1 MAVDFTKK
9 IFSDTYRDDFR
20 DSDNYHRILFNS
32 GRALQARELT
42 QMQTIIQREI
52 ETFAQ
57 NIFKEGAA
65 VNPGGITINKE
76 YEFIK
81 LDTSVNIFR
90 TDPNDYNNIEF
101 TGATSGVKA
110 VVIEAVAATSV
121 DPATLYLRYTK
132 TSTGTSSTSPIRFT
146 PGEEISGGG
155 FTLTVQTTNTVANAS
170 SGMGTRASVNTG
182 SFFVQGHFV
191 FFEDQSIILS
201 KYNNTVTATVGF
213 KVIQDIVK
221 ASDNDALYD
230 NQGALPN
237 KAAAGADRYRIRL
250 ELIDKANVDSDENFV
265 FYANVVNGAVSE
277 FANGTNQ
284 YAKIADYVSQRSY
297 ETNGNFSAKQFRV
310 KFDENDS
317 DNTKLDVD
325 ISAGVAYVNGY
336 RAESMIPKTIT
347 IDKAQETT
355 DLNNQVVAANF
366 GNFVEL
372 DSTNDPR
379 LEVMF
384 KRIPNLNAYQSRNL
398 RDSANHLGTTI
409 GTARARYIEEDGA
422 DYKFYLFDISMNSG
436 KSFRDVKSIGG
447 STSDYVNVRQ
457 TRGETELKGAI
468 NNNLLFPLPNSRPKQ
483 ITDISLEVQRYFTG
497 QFDFSGSETLT
508 LTASGENFSSP
519 SEWIFTLDSSGKLL
533 TNNDVTITG
542 TGTATINISGGPTST
557 NFEVLTKVDKS
568 QGTVRSKTLNSPPTT
583 GPKGLATNGTFIR
596 TTLDSDGTGA
606 GVLALNL
613 GKPDLFKVVLV
624 ADGDSD
630 GADISSRFIVDNGQR
645 DNFYEP
651 ARLILKQGAA
661 EPAGNVFC
669 SFSYFTH
676 GASGDFFAVN
686 SYTGQVDYADIPN
699 HELANGTIVNLR
711 DVLDFRPRSTDNGAD
726 FAGGTARINEL
737 PKPNSLIRFDQE
749 TYMPRYD
756 KLIIK
761 ETGLIEIIP
770 GQSDLSPRFPE
781 TPENSLE
788 LYKLKLNPFTLNDSD
803 TDTDLIE
810 TKVFTMA
817 DIGKLETR
825 IDQLE
830 EIATLNALETN
841 LRTFSVFDS
850 TGADRTKAGFLVDNF
865 SDQLASAVNSPEYA
879 AAIDPREGIVR
890 PSFNED
896 QIGFVYDSDKST
908 NTIKKGDNVYIKY
921 DDLKFID
928 QPLYSGTINVNPF
941 AVITHTGRVLLSPQ
955 SDDWR
960 EVKRVP
966 PRIVDGGFRLNPAQQ
981 NLWNN
986 WEWQWGGTDLSNLAG
1001 RQLGRSVSTGS
1012 SQSGRTITTTT
1023 TTSVTRI
1030 VQGETIREVIGD
1042 RVLDVA
1048 VIPFMRSRK
1057 IYFKAEG
1064 LKPETRL
1071 FPYFDE
1077 KDISQWVREETFQRT
1092 SDDPTQFG
1100 SRHNNATEHPEGKS
1114 TLITDE
1120 TGKIEGSFF
1129 LPNGVQKFR
1138 TGRREFMLLDITV
1151 PKPADSTSRAFAS
1164 YEANGILETRQQTI
1178 RSTRSLNIRTDTR
1191 TARSV
1196 RRIPDPPDD
1205 GRGGGDGDGG
1215 GGGDPIAQTFYVP
1228 RPDGIFCT
1236 KVGVRFASK
1245 DPVVPVQLELR
1256 PAVEGAP
1263 AAYQVL
1269 PGGIVFKDPADVNI
1283 SADGT
1288 AITYFE
1294 FDEPIYL
1301 NSYTEYAFVLKAET
1315 IEYNVYIGKTGEF
1328 ILGSTERRITQQ
1340 PTLGSFFKSQNSFI
1354 WEPDQTIDMA
1364 FELHTAKFRH
1374 STAEAILEN
1383 ADPSINLL
1391 TTDPID
1397 VTSGSPA
1404 ATVFH
1409 PDHGFT
1415 DGDQVMITGLDSST
1429 RYAGILGSSIMGIRS
1444 VDSADND
1451 FFKVDFDSN
1460 ATNSE
1465 IIGNNLVAMSKQQ
1478 LFEQVVPAID
1488 TLVPTST
1495 RITPTGRFTTG
1506 RSIAGNET
1514 KYTKATTYLTLAGRE
1529 NNYFNV
1535 PQIIPSKEQRVTNL
1549 GLEKAITLKLNM
1561 LSQSAD
1567 VSPVIDMQRASM
1579 WTIHNRIDFQSQYGD
1594 SSDRNNPITYVDETN
1609 TQNGTSLAKHIT
1621 RPVTL
1626 ENDAIGLKILL
1637 AANRPSTS
1645 NFRVYYKAVGEDILF
1660 SDTVWTEVIKEVD
1673 QPTDENP
1680 SIFRDYEYL
1689 VGGED
1694 GLSTPFSKFMLKIV
1708 MNTSNNAL
1716 VPQFTDLRVIALSA

>member
-9 IFSDTYRDDFR
+9 IFSDTYKDDFK

-42 QMQTIIQREI
+42 QMQTIIQKEI
-52 ETFAQ
+52 QRFAS

-65 VNPGGITINKE
+65 VNPGGITINPDF
-76 YEFIK
+76 EFVK
-81 LDTSVNIFR
+81 LDTSVNTFR
-90 TDPNDYNNIEF
+90 EDPTDYVGTEF
-101 TGATSGVKA
+101 TGSTSGVKA
-110 VVIEAVAATSV
+110 VVVEATAATTN
-121 DPATLYLRYTK
+121 DPATIFIRYTK
-132 TSTGTSSTSPIRFT
+132 TSTGTSSSSPIRFT
-146 PGEEISGGG
+146 PGEDISGGG
-155 FTLTVQTTNTVANAS
+155 FTLTVQTTNTVANPAV
-170 SGMGTRASVNTG
+170 GTGTKVSVNTG

-191 FFEDQSIILS
+191 YFESQSIILS
-201 KYNNTVTATVGF
+201 KYSNSPTATVGF

-221 ASDNDALYD
+221 ATDNDDLYD

-237 KAAAGADRYRIRL
+237 KAAPGADRYRIRL
-250 ELIDKANVDSDENFV
+250 DLTDESNVDSDENFV
-265 FYANVVNGAVSE
+265 FVAKVLNGKISE
-277 FANGTNQ
+277 TVTGSNQ
-284 YAKIADYVSQRSY
+284 YNRIADYVSQRQF

-317 DNTKLDVD
+317 NDAKIDLD

-336 RAESMIPKTIT
+336 RAESIIPKTYT
-347 IDKAQETT
+347 IDKAQETL
-355 DLNNQVVAANF
+355 DLDNQVVAANY
-366 GNFVEL
+366 GNYVFL

-379 LEVMF
+379 QEVMF
-384 KRIPNLNAYQSRNL
+384 KRLPNLNAYQTRNL

-422 DYKFYLFDISMNSG
+422 DYKLYLFDISMNAG

-447 STSDYVNVRQ
+447 STSDYLNVRQ
-457 TRGETELKGAI
+457 TRGQTELVGAI
-468 NNNLLFPLPNSRPKQ
+468 NNNLLFPLPTNRPKQ
-483 ITDISLEVQRYFTG
+483 ITDISLEVQRYLTG
-497 QFDFSGSETLT
+497 QFDFSGAETLT
-508 LTASGENFSSP
+508 LTGAGETFASP
-519 SEWIFTLDSSGKLL
+519 SEWIFTIDSSGKLL
-533 TNNDVTITG
+533 TNTDLTITG
-542 TGTATINISGGPTST
+542 TGSTTVNISGGPTST

-568 QGTVRSKTLNSPPTT
+568 QGSVRSKTLQKPPAT
-583 GPKGLATNGTFIR
+583 GPAAAASNGTFVHAA
-596 TTLDSDGTGA
+596 LESDGDGIA
-606 GVLALNL
+606 YLDLE
-613 GKPDLFKVVLV
+613 KPDLFRVDFVR
-624 ADGDSD
+624 DGDSD
-630 GADISSRFIVDNGQR
+630 GTDILNKFIIDNGQR
-645 DNFYEP
+645 DNFYNP
-651 ARLILKQGAA
+651 AKLILKEGASK
-661 EPAGNVFC
+661 PTGNVFC
-669 SFSYFTH
+669 AFQYFSH

-686 SYTGQVDYADIPN
+686 SYTGQVSYADIPN
-699 HELANGTIVNLR
+699 HTLADGTVVNLR
-711 DVLDFRPRSTDNGAD
+711 DVLDFRPRYTDAGTD

-749 TYMPRYD
+749 TYLPRYD

-761 ETGLIEIIP
+761 ENGNLEVLK
-770 GQSDLSPRFPE
+770 GQSDLNPRFPP
-781 TPENSLE
+781 TPQNALE
-788 LYKLKLNPFTLNDSD
+788 LYRIKLNPFTLNDSD
-803 TDTDLIE
+803 ADLDLVE

-865 SDQLASAVNSPEYA
+865 SDQLASDVNNIEYRAAV
-879 AAIDPREGIVR
+879 DPRAGILR

-896 QIGFVYDSDKST
+896 QIGLFYDSDLST

-921 DDLKFID
+921 DERKFID

-966 PRIVDGGFRLNPAQQ
+966 PRMVDGGFRLNPRQQ

-1001 RQLGRSVSTGS
+1001 RELGRSSRTNT

-1023 TTSVTRI
+1023 TTAVTRI
-1030 VQGETIREVIGD
+1030 VQGETLREVIAD

-1057 IYFKAEG
+1057 VYFKAEG

-1071 FPYFDE
+1071 FPFFDE
-1077 KDISQWVREETFQRT
+1077 RDVSAWVREEPFQRA
-1092 SDDPTQFG
+1092 SDDPTQLG
-1100 SRHNNATEHPEGKS
+1100 SRFNNATEHPEGKS
-1114 TLITDE
+1114 TLITDAS
-1120 TGKIEGSFF
+1120 GKIEGSFF
-1129 LPNGVQKFR
+1129 IPNGALKFR

-1151 PKPADSTSRAFAS
+1151 PKPEDSTSRAFS
-1164 YEANGILETRQQTI
+1164 FYEANGILETRQQTI
-1178 RSTRSLNIRTDTR
+1178 RSTRTLNIRTDTR

-1205 GRGGGDGDGG
+1205 DDRGGGR
-1215 GGGDPIAQTFYVP
+1215 GGDPIAQTFEVP
-1228 RPDGIFCT
+1228 RPDGIFVT
-1236 KVGVRFASK
+1236 KVGIRFATK

-1263 AAYQVL
+1263 ASYSVL
-1269 PGGIVFKDPADVNI
+1269 PGGVVFKDPADVNV
-1283 SADGT
+1283 SDDGT

-1301 NSYTEYAFVLKAET
+1301 SGFTEYSFVLKAET
-1315 IEYNVYIGKTGEF
+1315 TEYNCYIAETGEF
-1328 ILGSTERRITQQ
+1328 VFGSTERRITQQ

-1364 FELHTAKFRH
+1364 FELHYAQFRH
-1374 STAEAILEN
+1374 STANAILEN
-1383 ADPSINLL
+1383 ADPALSLL
-1391 TTDPID
+1391 TTDA
-1397 VTSGSPA
+1397 VTVVNGSPT

-1409 PDHGFT
+1409 QDHGFT
-1415 DGDQVMITGLDSST
+1415 SGDQVDIKGLDSAT
-1429 RYAGILGSSIMGIRS
+1429 RYGGILGSSIMGIRTI
-1444 VDSADND
+1444 DSSDND
-1451 FFKVDFDSN
+1451 FFKVDFDSD

-1465 IIGNNLVAMSKQQ
+1465 IIGDNLIVMSKQQ
-1478 LFEQVVPAID
+1478 LFEQIVPVID
-1488 TLVPTST
+1488 TLTPTST
-1495 RITPTGRFTTG
+1495 SVQPTGKFTTG
-1506 RSIAGNET
+1506 QSIAGIEQ
-1514 KYTKATTYLTLAGRE
+1514 KYQKSSTYLTLAGRE

-1535 PQIIPSKEQRVTNL
+1535 PQIIPSREQRVNEL
-1549 GLEKAITLKLNM
+1549 SGEKAATFKLDMQTFNP
-1561 LSQSAD
+1561 D

-1579 WTIHNRIDFQSQYGD
+1579 WTIHNRIDFQSEDGD
-1594 SSDRNNPITYVDETN
+1594 SNNRNNPLSYIEETN

-1626 ENDAIGLKILL
+1626 ENDAIGLKVIL

-1645 NFRVYYKAVGEDILF
+1645 DFKLYYKAIGEDQLF
-1660 SDTVWTEVIKEVD
+1660 GDTSWTEVVREVEL
-1673 QPTDENP
+1673 PTDENP
-1680 SIFRDYEYL
+1680 AVFRDYEYL
-1689 VGGED
+1689 VGGD
-1694 GLSTPFSKFMLKIV
+1694 SGLSTAFSKFQFKLV
-1708 MNTSNNAL
+1708 MNSSNNAL